1 MIQYIIRRLLAVI
14 PVMVVVA
21 LFVFSLL
28 HATPGDPATVIAG
41 DQASPEEVAKIRMAL
56 GLDRPLV
63 VQFADWVWRVANL
76 DLGTSIF
83 TGLPV
88 SQLIGQRI
96 GPTMS
101 LMAVSLFLSVLMAV
115 PLGVLAAA
123 KAGSWL
129 DRALMSGAVIG
140 FSIPVFVLG
149 YLLAFV
155 FSLKLDWLPTQ
166 GYVPLAEGIWQWL
179 QRLLLPALS
188 LGLVYAALI
197 ARIARAA
204 MLEVLQQDF
213 IRTARAKGASRI
225 QVLFVHALRNAAIP
239 IITVVG
245 IGVALL
251 IGGAVVTETVFAIP
265 GLGRLTADAIL
276 RRDYPIIQGVVLFF
290 SLVYVLVNLVVDL
303 TYTIVDPRIR
313 Y

>member
-41 DQASPEEVAKIRMAL
+41 DQASPEEVAKIRIAL

-276 RRDYPIIQGVVLFF
+276 RWDYPIIQGVVLFF